1 MLSVQLG
8 AAVSLGLLE
17 QVGAAGA
24 AWLRMVL
31 GALAF
36 LVLARPRVWRW
47 GWRGLRA
54 PILLGVVTAGMLLPF
69 QAAIGQIPLGTV
81 VAIEFLGPLTVA
93 AVHAPTRRALAWPA
107 LALAG
112 VVLLTQP
119 WAGHVNLAGVALAA
133 LAGVCWGAYIVITQ
147 HVGDRFSGIDGLA
160 VSIPVAALVSTP
172 FGLAQAWGHV
182 GPGVLLLAVVCAL
195 LAPILPWTFELYA
208 LRRLSKA
215 AFGTLMALEPAI
227 AVTIGAALLHQI
239 PDALRMLGT
248 VLVVVAGVAAER
260 IGHRALPA
268 GRGSGLPP
276 ESAGA
281 DLRRVHE
288 YKEVLLYA
296 ARDDGRAHP

>member
-1 MLSVQLG
+1 
-8 AAVSLGLLE
+8 
-17 QVGAAGA
+17 
-24 AWLRMVL
+24 
-31 GALAF
+31 
-36 LVLARPRVWRW
+36 
-47 GWRGLRA
+47 
-54 PILLGVVTAGMLLPF
+54 VV
-69 QAAIGQIPLGTV
+69 
-81 VAIEFLGPLTVA
+81 
-93 AVHAPTRRALAWPA
+93 
-107 LALAG
+107 
-112 VVLLTQP
+112 
-119 WAGHVNLAGVALAA
+119 
-133 LAGVCWGAYIVITQ
+133 TQ